1 MNIVNDEFGYLI
13 TGSASSKPRIVL
25 AHGAGAPM
33 DTPFMELIANGLASA
48 GFMVVRFEFPYMRAR
63 RTTGKRRGSGAAKA
77 LVGFFTQIIDDL
89 GDPENL
95 VIGGKSMGGRV
106 ASMAAD
112 SAGVAGLLCLGY
124 PFHPAG
130 KPDILRTEHLENL
143 KTKTLIIQGSRDSL
157 GSRDEIAT
165 YHLSKSIST
174 IFLEDGEHSFKPRK
188 SSGFTFDGH
197 MATAIGEIARFA
209 DGFDSKTRK

>member
-1 MNIVNDEFGYLI
+1 M
-13 TGSASSKPRIVL
+13 L

-33 DTPFMELIANGLASA
+33 DTPFMELIANGLADA
-48 GFMVVRFEFPYMRAR
+48 GFMVVRFEFPYMRVR
-63 RTTGKRRGSGAAKA
+63 RTTGKRRGSGPAKA

-89 GDPENL
+89 GDPGNL
-95 VIGGKSMGGRV
+95 IVGGKSMGGRV

-112 SAGVAGLLCLGY
+112 GAGVAGLVCLGY
-124 PFHPAG
+124 PFHPGG
-130 KPDILRTEHLENL
+130 KPENLRTEHLENL

-157 GSRDEIAT
+157 GSRAEIAT
-165 YHLSKSIST
+165 YNLSKSIST

-197 MATAIGEIARFA
+197 MDTAIEEIVQFA
-209 DGFDSKTRK
+209 EGISSRVRK